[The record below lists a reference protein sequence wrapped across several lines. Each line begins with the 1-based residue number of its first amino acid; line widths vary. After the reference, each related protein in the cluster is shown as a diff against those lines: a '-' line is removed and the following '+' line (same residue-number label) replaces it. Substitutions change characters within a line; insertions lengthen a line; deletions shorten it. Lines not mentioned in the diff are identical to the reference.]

1 MPSHNILKMS
11 LNIKSEKM
19 SGIIYADLELLIE
32 KIYRY
37 ANNPKLLREQ
47 KEMNI
52 FTLDIQYQLCRLLI
66 L

>member
-1 MPSHNILKMS
+1 
-11 LNIKSEKM
+11 M